1 MNPNR
6 ILSAVLLLLGISA
19 IALADGPASK
29 PATEE
34 LRYQVVQVEGGVKVG
49 PETDESLN
57 TNGPGWYKPAV
68 GDKLGGG
75 IQIRVPLR
83 SKIKLVAMPA
93 DPPTVLLIESASTIS
108 ISELAYKDGAA
119 KSRIKLGYGAIRAGV
134 SEGGTRS
141 DMEIEAP
148 SATLSKRGTDI
159 FRFEYHDG
167 RFMMSLTEQGRGM
180 LQAIQNQS
188 GYQNGQLSRFVTAG
202 QFVTQQLMR
211 AIDNVQFDR
220 QINVNDQFGLSGNDK
235 LFTLI
240 NDHGLGFLLPAGLK
254 PINIIDGNRDGNQP
268 LGDPQNINNQTNQNN
283 PLTQLVRPTPIVPG
297 GDFGIGQGRL
307 PIIRDTLQK
316 RLNSGA
322 EMGRLFFKRDRGT
335 R

>member
-1 MNPNR
+1 MNTNR
-6 ILSAVLLLLGISA
+6 ILSALTLVLGCSA
-19 IALADGPASK
+19 TAMADEPSSK
-29 PATEE
+29 PATEA
-34 LRYQVVQVEGGVKVG
+34 LRYVVVQVEGGVKVG

-57 TNGPGWYKPAV
+57 TSGAGWYKPVV

-254 PINIIDGNRDGNQP
+254 PINIIDGNRNGDQP
-268 LGDPQNINNQTNQNN
+268 LGDPQNINNQNNQNN
-283 PLTQLVRPTPIVPG
+283 PLSQLVRQTPIVPG

-316 RLNSGA
+316 RLNSGS
-322 EMGRLFFKRDRGT
+322 EMGRLFFKKNHGSR
-335 R
+335 

>member
-1 MNPNR
+1 MKTTR
-6 ILSAVLLLLGISA
+6 ILTAA
-19 IALADGPASK
+19 ILIAGLCTTAFADGPATK
-29 PATEE
+29 PATEP
-34 LRYQVVQVEGGVKVG
+34 LRYEVVQTEGKVRVG
-49 PETDESLN
+49 PQNDESLN
-57 TNGPGWYKPAV
+57 TDGPGWFSPKV

-75 IQIRVPLR
+75 IQIRVPFR
-83 SKIKLVAMPA
+83 SKIKLVASPA
-93 DPPTVLLIESASTIS
+93 DPPTVLMIESGSNVS
-108 ISELAYKDGAA
+108 ISELAFKNGAA
-119 KSRIKLGYGAIRAGV
+119 TSRIKLGYGAIRAGV
-134 SEGGTRS
+134 SEGATRS

-180 LQAIQNQS
+180 LQAIQNQA
-188 GYQNGQLSRFVTAG
+188 GYQGGQLSRFVTAG

-235 LFTLI
+235 LFTML

-254 PINIIDGNRDGNQP
+254 PVNQIDGNLDGNQP
-268 LGDPQNINNQTNQNN
+268 IGDQQNVNNQYNQNN
-283 PLTQLVRPTPIVPG
+283 PFTQGPRPPPFVNG

-307 PIIRDTLQK
+307 PLIKDTAQ
-316 RLNSGA
+316 RPPGSGPA
-322 EMGRLFFKRDRGT
+322 IGRMFFKQGGGT

>member
-1 MNPNR
+1 MNTTR
-6 ILSAVLLLLGISA
+6 ILSALTLVLGCTVTA
-19 IALADGPASK
+19 MADEPSSK
-29 PATEE
+29 PSGET
-34 LRYQVVQVEGGVKVG
+34 LRYEVVQVEGKVRVG
-49 PETDESLN
+49 PETDEALN
-57 TNGPGWYKPAV
+57 TNAPGWFSPKV
-68 GDKLGGG
+68 GDRLGGG